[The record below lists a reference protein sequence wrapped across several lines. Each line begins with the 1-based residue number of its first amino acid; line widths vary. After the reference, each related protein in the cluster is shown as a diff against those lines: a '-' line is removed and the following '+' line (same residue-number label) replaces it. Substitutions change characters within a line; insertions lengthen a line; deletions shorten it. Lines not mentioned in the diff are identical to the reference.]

1 MATGRTPQGKRI
13 LRVHVSIIV
22 PVRKKEWYAL
32 PYANHLPQRVLP
44 DIEQKAI
51 WRDIITLTA
60 FALDFAA
67 KVR

>member
-1 MATGRTPQGKRI
+1 M
-13 LRVHVSIIV
+13 SISV
-22 PVRKKEWYAL
+22 PVHKKEWYAL

-60 FALDFAA
+60 FAIDFAA

>member
-1 MATGRTPQGKRI
+1 M
-13 LRVHVSIIV
+13 SISV
-22 PVRKKEWYAL
+22 PVHKKEWYAL